1 MVLDDVATLCS
12 DFGTESTLKSA
23 IPSDTDLRD
32 VLPWVQCIGGDD
44 GTGVGTPKQP
54 PWWGV
59 APLLR
64 SALQRAVL
72 IPGINHIAHNISGMI
87 ADKLQDYKPWF
98 LPRLK
103 AVAYV
108 LSHSHY
114 NDRFRRTCLQ
124 APEARSLHPVVK
136 AGVPEVIEW
145 RWGSIVETAH
155 AIDGLR
161 CAMMYW
167 SWPKFNF
174 KAADDTDEEDIPEL
188 DHADEGGAE
197 DNKEL
202 KKKKSLVDGP
212 LISDAVSSK
221 YYWAYQT
228 MVLYS
233 EDVMLAVRAFG
244 LSCPCHK
251 MEATSKYM
259 RLAVVYTPFLPCM

>member
-1 MVLDDVATLCS
+1 
-12 DFGTESTLKSA
+12 
-23 IPSDTDLRD
+23 
-32 VLPWVQCIGGDD
+32 
-44 GTGVGTPKQP
+44 
-54 PWWGV
+54 
-59 APLLR
+59 
-64 SALQRAVL
+64 
-72 IPGINHIAHNISGMI
+72 
-87 ADKLQDYKPWF
+87 
-98 LPRLK
+98 
-103 AVAYV
+103 
-108 LSHSHY
+108 
-114 NDRFRRTCLQ
+114 
-124 APEARSLHPVVK
+124 
-136 AGVPEVIEW
+136 
-145 RWGSIVETAH
+145 
-155 AIDGLR
+155 
-161 CAMMYW
+161 MMYW
-167 SWPKFNF
+167 SWPKLNF